1 MSFEL
6 LEAVNQE
13 VTNAGKGEP
22 VYWGQTTDPCRH
34 NPDNFRYLVHAFN
47 PHARLGALVIQSVM
61 QDEGAVTDEAGDQS
75 IDVFKE
81 PERIDERVSLSMS
94 LIDQDHTAT
103 WGGTGI
109 IMAVPE
115 SSVVLTSPTDAGALN
130 SYRDRLIAQ
139 GQSRGI
145 LSPDEIL
152 ERSSPIEHNEIVAL
166 GQSGLKAIGF
176 FYKVDSRNNPIN
188 VGLMTAM
195 YQLGGRM
202 GLPVVGI
209 SNEKENPYAENKV
222 IRSTSAES
230 GGEEELRIFFD
241 GRCHYIVESNDEPKY
256 RAVDGDTGLTHFPSP
271 ERFTAAID
279 FALHIGDMTE
289 AEAEQILE
297 DYNAVDIERR
307 TPTAYFDENGELDR
321 IEYSEEY
328 DNYESRLSLNR
339 YGIARRVQKDKI
351 RLALEANRF
360 MAEAEPGDDVGQQLS
375 QYVTDIMVENAVKNL
390 RPEKTESIKLWYEQ
404 VRPIIVDAW
413 SQQDRARSSM
423 GYRIIQRPSAV
434 IQ

>member
-47 PHARLGALVIQSVM
+47 PHARLSALVIQSAT
-61 QDEGAVTDEAGDQS
+61 QDKGTVTDEAGDQS

-94 LIDQDHTAT
+94 LIDQKHTAT
-103 WGGTGI
+103 WGGVGI
-109 IMAVPE
+109 IMAAPE

-166 GQSGLKAIGF
+166 GQSGLKAVGF
-176 FYKVDSRNNPIN
+176 FYKVNFRKNPIDP
-188 VGLMTAM
+188 GLAKAIHS
-195 YQLGGRM
+195 LGYRM
-202 GLPVVGI
+202 SLPVVEI
-209 SNEKENPYAENKV
+209 PSEKQNPYAENKV
-222 IRSTSAES
+222 IRSTSTES
-230 GGEEELRIFFD
+230 GGEEELKVFFD
-241 GRCHYIVESNDEPKY
+241 GRCYYVSGPNEKLNF
-256 RAVDGDTGLTHFPSP
+256 RAVDGDTLIKSFPSP
-271 ERFTAAID
+271 KVFTD
-279 FALHIGDMTE
+279 VMEFALHTGDVTE
-289 AEAEQILE
+289 AEAEQILK
-297 DYNAVDIERR
+297 DYHTVDVARR
-307 TPTAYFDENGELDR
+307 TPTAYFDENGELDK
-321 IEYSEEY
+321 IEYFQGY
-328 DNYESRLSLNR
+328 DDYESRLSLNR
-339 YGIARRVQKDKI
+339 SGIARRVQEGKI
-351 RLALEANRF
+351 RSALGVNGFRAGTNSGGRRDE
-360 MAEAEPGDDVGQQLS
+360 QLS
-375 QYVTDIMVENAVKNL
+375 QYTTDRMVEAAVKNL
-390 RPEKTESIKLWYEQ
+390 SPEKVESIRSWYEQ

-423 GYRIIQRPSAV
+423 GYSIIR
-434 IQ
+434 

>member
-1 MSFEL
+1 MLIGSPEVVSQ
-6 LEAVNQE
+6 EAASTCE
-13 VTNAGKGEP
+13 VEP
-22 VYWGQTTDPCRH
+22 AYWGQTTDPSQH
-34 NPDNFRYLVHAFN
+34 NPDGFRYLVHAFN
-47 PHARLGALVIQSVM
+47 LYARGNALILNNLVT
-61 QDEGAVTDEAGDQS
+61 QDEGTVTDEVGDQS

-81 PERIDERVSLSMS
+81 PERINERVSLSMS

-103 WGGTGI
+103 WGGAGI
-109 IMAVPE
+109 IVAVPE
-115 SSVVLTSPTDAGALN
+115 SSIVLTSPTDAGVPN
-130 SYRDRLIAQ
+130 SHRNHLIAK
-139 GQSRGI
+139 GRSMGI
-145 LSPDEIL
+145 LSPDEML

-195 YQLGGRM
+195 RQLGGRM

-241 GRCHYIVESNDEPKY
+241 GRCHYIVESNDKPKY

-279 FALHIGDMTE
+279 FALCTGNMSE

-307 TPTAYFDENGELDR
+307 TPTAYFDENGDFDR
-321 IEYSEEY
+321 IEHSEGY
-328 DNYESRLSLNR
+328 NNYESRLFLNR
-339 YGIARRVQKDKI
+339 YGITRRVQKDKI
-351 RLALEANRF
+351 RLALEANGL
-360 MAEAEPGDDVGQQLS
+360 MAEAESGDDVGQQLS
-375 QYVTDIMVENAVKNL
+375 QYVTDIMVEAAVENL
-390 RPEKTESIKLWYEQ
+390 SPERAESIRSWYEQ
-404 VRPIIVDAW
+404 VRPIVVDAW
-413 SQQDRARSSM
+413 SQQDWARSNM
-423 GYRIIQRPSAV
+423 GYSIIR
-434 IQ
+434 

>member
-1 MSFEL
+1 MLFRS
-6 LEAVNQE
+6 E
-13 VTNAGKGEP
+13 VTNVGKGEP

-61 QDEGAVTDEAGDQS
+61 QDEGAVADEAGDQS

-202 GLPVVGI
+202 DLPVVGI
-209 SNEKENPYAENKV
+209 SNEKENP
-222 IRSTSAES
+222 
-230 GGEEELRIFFD
+230 
-241 GRCHYIVESNDEPKY
+241 
-256 RAVDGDTGLTHFPSP
+256 
-271 ERFTAAID
+271 
-279 FALHIGDMTE
+279 
-289 AEAEQILE
+289 
-297 DYNAVDIERR
+297 
-307 TPTAYFDENGELDR
+307 
-321 IEYSEEY
+321 
-328 DNYESRLSLNR
+328 
-339 YGIARRVQKDKI
+339 
-351 RLALEANRF
+351 
-360 MAEAEPGDDVGQQLS
+360 
-375 QYVTDIMVENAVKNL
+375 
-390 RPEKTESIKLWYEQ
+390 
-404 VRPIIVDAW
+404 
-413 SQQDRARSSM
+413 
-423 GYRIIQRPSAV
+423 
-434 IQ
+434 